1 MSVPASELTHHPPA
15 PPQELLDNTAFL
27 LAKLGT
33 SIKSQALDEFEQAG
47 FSMYHYSVLAVLG
60 EGDSSAQA
68 SIAQCLGLDSSQL
81 VGVLDALEGQGLVER
96 RRDPNDRRRHSVS
109 LTADGKRQ
117 LVRLRAIAKR
127 IEASVLAPLDESSRK
142 TLHES
147 LERIASGYD
156 WLAKR
161 D

>member
-1 MSVPASELTHHPPA
+1 MSTPAPDLTHRPPP
-15 PPQELLDNTAFL
+15 PPQEMLDNTAVL
-27 LAKLGT
+27 LARLGT
-33 SIKSQALDEFEQAG
+33 AIKSQALDEFEQAG

-96 RRDPNDRRRHSVS
+96 RRDPNDRRRHTVS

-117 LVRLRAIAKR
+117 LVRLRTIAKSL
-127 IEASVLAPLDESSRK
+127 EESVLAPLDESARK
-142 TLHES
+142 TLHGL
-147 LERIASGYD
+147 LEQIASGYD
-156 WLAKR
+156 WNAKR
-161 D
+161 P